1 MSRDDRLS
9 KMTMKNL
16 YYILQCNF
24 LLTES
29 VKHENT
35 NRIQV
40 ALFPN
45 VLKIIFPSLSHV
57 SSPSLTAVAICSFT
71 TTPDLASHGTH

>member
-1 MSRDDRLS
+1 MSHHDKLA

-16 YYILQCNF
+16 YYILECHF
-24 LLTES
+24 LFTQS

-45 VLKIIFPSLSHV
+45 VLKIIFPILSHV
-57 SSPSLTAVAICSFT
+57 SSSSLTAVAICSFT